1 MPGFGRRRWPLRA
14 NICSATAGTAVRHTN
29 LLILTLLFILN
40 RRILKYLLSFG
51 LIFSLLSAS
60 AQLTY
65 ETLYVDYDSAW
76 TYKNLKII
84 PIRRRAGGGI
94 APGGMEVVPLNKA
107 LSQGLVTVSERGST
121 SFENV
126 HLLRFNTHS
135 DKPVYIAGGEI
146 VAGGRQDRM
155 VVADTILQPSS
166 KDQYVS
172 VMCVEEGRWSDKEKK
187 FGYGSYANPHLRKA
201 LDSSHNQVVVWREVD
216 RQLQAGGFKN
226 NSLAYMS
233 RYQDKKYILGD
244 NEYFNYF
251 RGRLAHTDSTVV
263 GFVGISGDK
272 IIGSDIFDG
281 ANLFYGQAEPLLR
294 GYIDEAMQLGA
305 PVTMKDEPV
314 RRYMDQLL
322 KDEPTQQVFVKDR
335 GKIFRQ
341 NGRVMHVN
349 TYVKEKMP

>member
-1 MPGFGRRRWPLRA
+1 M
-14 NICSATAGTAVRHTN
+14 
-29 LLILTLLFILN
+29 
-40 RRILKYLLSFG
+40 LKYLLSFG
-51 LIFSLLSAS
+51 LLFSLLSAS

-84 PIRRRAGGGI
+84 PIRRKAGAGI
-94 APGGMEVVPLNKA
+94 PPGGMEAVPLSKA

-126 HLLRFNTHS
+126 HWLRFNTRS
-135 DKPVYIAGGEI
+135 DKPIYIAGGEI

-155 VVADTILQPSS
+155 IVADTILQPMS

-172 VMCVEEGRWSDKEKK
+172 VMCVEEGRWGDKEKK
-187 FGYGSYANPHLRKA
+187 FSYGSYANPHLRKA
-201 LDSSHNQVVVWREVD
+201 LDSTHNQVVVWREVD
-216 RQLQAGGFKN
+216 RQLQAGSFKN

-233 RYQDKKYILGD
+233 RYQDKKHLLSGD
-244 NEYFNYF
+244 EYFNYF
-251 RGRLAHTDSTVV
+251 RDRLARTDSTVV
-263 GFVGISGDK
+263 GFVAISGDK

-281 ANLFYGQAEPLLR
+281 THLFYGQAEPLLR
-294 GYIDEAMQLGA
+294 GYIDEAMQSGA
-305 PVTMKDEPV
+305 PVTLKDAPV
-314 RRYMDQLL
+314 KRYMDQLL
-322 KDEPTQQVFVKDR
+322 KDEPGQEIFVKDR